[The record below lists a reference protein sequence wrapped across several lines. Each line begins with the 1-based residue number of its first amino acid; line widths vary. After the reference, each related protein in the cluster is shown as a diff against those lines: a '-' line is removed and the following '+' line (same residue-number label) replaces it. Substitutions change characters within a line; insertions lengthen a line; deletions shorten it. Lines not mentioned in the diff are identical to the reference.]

1 MTHKATSRNAKK
13 RQKRRIEQ
21 AFQLKLARIYGL
33 DASDL
38 SHEAAAILKAAS
50 SFHHKAF
57 DIVDLAKNPQ
67 EYASL
72 SACAEAAI
80 IGVFDLKKMKAHPHE
95 HAPHAWTAEK
105 SGVVR

>member
-1 MTHKATSRNAKK
+1 MSKSSASARRNK
-13 RQKRRIEQ
+13 RKREQ
-21 AFQLKLARIYGL
+21 ALQLKLTRVYGL

-38 SHEAAAILKAAS
+38 SREASDIFRAAGD
-50 SFHHKAF
+50 FHRKAF
-57 DIVDLAKNPQ
+57 DIVDKSETASAR
-67 EYASL
+67 ASL